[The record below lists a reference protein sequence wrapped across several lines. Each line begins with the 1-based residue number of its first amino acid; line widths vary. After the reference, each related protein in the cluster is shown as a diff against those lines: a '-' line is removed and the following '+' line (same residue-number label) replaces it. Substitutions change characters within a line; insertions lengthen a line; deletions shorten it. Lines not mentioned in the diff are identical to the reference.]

1 MVLANAAATEFKDPI
16 LYLEHPSVETK
27 YNELIK
33 SGTLDFLDDW
43 SDLPLFGGEEPED
56 TAEIWSW
63 DEARLIVGI
72 SSDSIEIISR
82 NEDTYND

>member
-1 MVLANAAATEFKDPI
+1 MKMKITTQKELQALNIQSLDE
-16 LYLEHPSVETK
+16 LY
-27 YNELIK
+27 ELIK

>member
-1 MVLANAAATEFKDPI
+1 MKMKITTQKGLQALNIQSLDE
-16 LYLEHPSVETK
+16 LY
-27 YNELIK
+27 ELIK

-82 NEDTYND
+82 NEDADNA